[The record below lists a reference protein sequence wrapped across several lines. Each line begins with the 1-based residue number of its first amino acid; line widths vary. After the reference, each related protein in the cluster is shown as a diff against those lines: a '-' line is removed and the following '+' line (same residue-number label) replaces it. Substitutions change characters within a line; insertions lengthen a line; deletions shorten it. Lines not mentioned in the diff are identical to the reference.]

1 MLYYNSLHL
10 YLSIYRI
17 EGANHGRD
25 LSSLRLPRES
35 TLCVGEYDD
44 APFEGVVAFEAAAI
58 RETPTASL
66 YQETMPQAEP
76 VTLRASPYYA
86 RSSRGENEM
95 RVFIRA

>member
-1 MLYYNSLHL
+1 MLYYNSLHS
-10 YLSIYRI
+10 YLSIYHI

-25 LSSLRLPRES
+25 LSCLRLPRES
-35 TLCVGEYDD
+35 ALRAGEYDD
-44 APFEGVVAFEAAAI
+44 ALLEGVVAFEASAI

-86 RSSRGENEM
+86 RSSRGENGL